1 MTRRRPA
8 ASAPRVGLPAEPG
21 GLALHPLVGLAAG
34 ALAAAVA
41 AAVGV
46 WSPVAAGPAG
56 ILVLAAL
63 GRAEGPRGLAAAAA
77 LLGSGDA
84 AAVRARL
91 GARPGAGGTVLAL
104 GALTA
109 RLAAAAV
116 LPAPARTSAL
126 LLAPMLGAWAIVV
139 QCYGGVPADAGRAAA
154 ALIGRA
160 RFQEFGWAS
169 VVALGVTLVLGEA
182 IGLLLVVAA
191 AMTTLLLRV
200 LAHRRAGGLGGK
212 LLAATREAVETVVVV
227 TLGLLACAP
236 RVS

>member
-1 MTRRRPA
+1 
-8 ASAPRVGLPAEPG
+8 VGLPAEPG
-21 GLALHPLVGLAAG
+21 ALALHPLVGLAAG

-46 WSPVAAGPAG
+46 WSPAAADPPASWSWRRSTRRGPAAGS
-56 ILVLAAL
+56 L
-63 GRAEGPRGLAAAAA
+63 RRR

-91 GARPGAGGTVLAL
+91 EARPGPAERCSRW
-104 GALTA
+104 GARGA
-109 RLAAAAV
+109 PGAAAV
-116 LPAPARTSAL
+116 LPVPARTSAL
-126 LLAPMLGAWAIVV
+126 LLAPMLGAWAVVV
-139 QCYGGVPADAGRAAA
+139 QCYGGVPADTGRAAA

-169 VVALGVTLVLGEA
+169 VVALGVTLALGEA

-191 AMTTLLLRV
+191 AMTTLGLRV